1 MSQPVGKKKTLP
13 DLMRIKIWIK
23 YNHCIC
29 CVKVDANTTSTS
41 GKQVYEIFRI
51 WAIEL
56 IHALLSGRLFRRA
69 VLEIG

>member
-1 MSQPVGKKKTLP
+1 MSQAVKNKRTLP
-13 DLMRIKIWIK
+13 DLMWIKIWII

-29 CVKVDANTTSTS
+29 CVEVDANTTSTS

-56 IHALLSGRLFRRA
+56 IHAFLSDRLFRRA
-69 VLEIG
+69 VLERS